1 MEGTRRG
8 PDIRRIRPDEGL
20 RLRALRLRAL
30 ADAPMA
36 FGATLAEEEALP
48 EGVWHTRA
56 VRSASGIDQVT
67 YIAEQA
73 DRWVG
78 IATGLADGWNGSR
91 PALVGMFVEPA
102 ARGRGVGAALVD
114 SVTAWARDRGAA
126 RLYLWVTSTNHPAI
140 ALYLQCGFRPTGEA
154 KSLHHTPALTELQ
167 MVREVA

>member
-1 MEGTRRG
+1 MN

-20 RLRALRLRAL
+20 PLRALRLRAL

-36 FGATLAEEEALP
+36 FGATLAEEETLP
-48 EGVWHTRA
+48 EDVWHTRA
-56 VRSASGIDQVT
+56 ARSAAGVDQVT
-67 YIAEQA
+67 YVAEQA
-73 DRWVG
+73 DRWIG
-78 IATGLADGWNGSR
+78 MATGLADGWNGSR

-102 ARGRGVGAALVD
+102 ARGRGIGAALVD

-140 ALYLQCGFRPTGEA
+140 ALYRQCGFRPTGEA